1 MKTGLRI
8 LFSIYITFMVYATIS
23 IVWGP
28 SGIVQ
33 TSKLKVYKEKLLQNT
48 VDLSQISSK
57 LTLQSLRLRT
67 DHNLISLKARELGF
81 FNEGEG
87 ELIIRGYQKNYINY
101 SVGSYY
107 KNFNKEITN
116 VTYLRMFSVLIGFMV
131 YLIIS
136 MIKRNYLF
144 QSRKY
149 SK

>member
-1 MKTGLRI
+1 MKPGLRI
-8 LFSIYITFMVYATIS
+8 LFSIYITFMVYAIVS

-28 SGIVQ
+28 AGIVQ

-48 VDLSQISSK
+48 VDLSQISST

-67 DHNLISLKARELGF
+67 DHNLIALKARELGF

-107 KNFNKEITN
+107 KKFNKKITN
-116 VTYLRMFSVLIGFMV
+116 VTYIRMFSVIFGFMV
-131 YLIIS
+131 YLIMSVFI
-136 MIKRNYLF
+136 RNNQY
-144 QSRKY
+144 QSRKFQ
-149 SK
+149 